1 MLKRLRFLAA
11 IVLLVALPGWA
22 GEPRIFAAGSL
33 RLAMAEL
40 IETYMAKGGTRF
52 EPVYGPSGTLR
63 KQIENGDIPDIFASA
78 SLEHTEALYQ
88 AGIMRKAS
96 VFAHNSLC
104 LMARPGIVLDQQKM
118 IDLILDPK
126 IRLGTSKPESD
137 PAGDYT
143 WQLFREV
150 DKQRQGAFKTL
161 SEKAIQLT
169 GIAVDTKQKTLPY
182 AAIFEENRADVFI
195 SYCTNAAAT
204 AKAVQGLSWLRFPD
218 DVNNSGTYAVSAS
231 VKAPTEAEH
240 FIAFILSPEGKCI
253 LTQYGFN

>member
-1 MLKRLRFLAA
+1 MQKRLQFLAA
-11 IVLLVALPGWA
+11 ILLLTALPGWA
-22 GEPRIFAAGSL
+22 GELRIFTAGSL

-40 IETYMAKGGTRF
+40 IETFTVKGGARI

-63 KQIENGDIPDIFASA
+63 KQIENGDVPDIFASA
-78 SLEHTEALYQ
+78 SVEHTEALYQ

-104 LMARPGIVLDQQKM
+104 LMAKPGIGLDQEKM

-137 PAGDYT
+137 PAGAYT

-150 DKQRQGAFKTL
+150 DKQRPGAFKTL

-169 GIAVDTKQKTLPY
+169 GITVDTKLKTLPY

-204 AKAVQGLSWLRFPD
+204 AKAVQRLSWLRFPD
-218 DVNNSGTYAVSAS
+218 DVNNSGTYAVSTS
-231 VKAPTEAEH
+231 VKAAPEAEH
-240 FIAFILSPEGKCI
+240 FIAFILSPEGKRI
-253 LTQYGFN
+253 LTKYGFN

>member
-1 MLKRLRFLAA
+1 MVKRLRFLTA
-11 IVLLVALPGWA
+11 IVLFIALTAWA

-33 RLAMAEL
+33 RLAMDEL
-40 IETYMAKGGTRF
+40 IETYTANGGTRF
-52 EPVYGPSGTLR
+52 EPVYGPSGALR
-63 KQIENGDIPDIFASA
+63 KQIENGDVPDIFASA

-104 LMARPGIVLDQQKM
+104 LMARPGIDLDQQKM

-150 DKQRQGAFKTL
+150 NKQRPGAFKTI

-169 GIAVDTKQKTLPY
+169 GIAVDTKLKTLPY
-182 AAIFEENRADVFI
+182 AAIFEENKADVFI

-204 AKAVQGLSWLRFPD
+204 AKAVQGLSWMRFPD
-218 DVNNSGTYAVSAS
+218 DVNNSGTYAISAS
-231 VKAPTEAEH
+231 VKASKEAER
-240 FIAFILSPEGKCI
+240 FIAFILSPEGKRI